1 MPKRVTP
8 FVFTRSK
15 DGKPYTQKNLNHLW
29 NDACEQ
35 VGIEINLYN
44 GLKHSLGMNLL
55 DQGVSKEMVQ
65 QIYGHTSPD
74 TTNRYCEYQT
84 KHMKMVLEG
93 GAVIPFED
101 AKKK

>member
-1 MPKRVTP
+1 
-8 FVFTRSK
+8 
-15 DGKPYTQKNLNHLW
+15 
-29 NDACEQ
+29 
-35 VGIEINLYN
+35 
-44 GLKHSLGMNLL
+44 MNLL